1 MLGTQTP
8 FAGTPYGTYQTDK
21 ENQADAVV
29 QPEAIEL
36 DFEQQPQVVASSTPN
51 MAPIGANPF
60 ESQSS
65 LDKPAEDE
73 DDDGDLNMS
82 EDSVRG
88 PASNF

>member
-1 MLGTQTP
+1 
-8 FAGTPYGTYQTDK
+8 
-21 ENQADAVV
+21 
-29 QPEAIEL
+29 
-36 DFEQQPQVVASSTPN
+36 

-60 ESQSS
+60 ESMSS